1 MDTITS
7 ELSNSGI
14 FWTPDRSAAYQST
27 FFISVHQNYNWQVTD
42 KLGLLYHSSLAELV
56 ILHLEIRLLY
66 CLSLRPAGL
75 DYKLN
80 LISDINFGFINPLLF
95 LVIATFKPYL
105 SYSPFTFITLVVI
118 LSCHTK
124 IPVLC
129 CYGVSITKEFN
140 WQAGEAQCS
149 DCEKKQKKQE
159 LSITAYEVLSTVTFL
174 IFGLQL

>member
-1 MDTITS
+1 MDAGSFGSILKHLFHFSSPKLQLTGNRQTWFAVSQLIGWAS
-7 ELSNSGI
+7 DFASG
-14 FWTPDRSAAYQST
+14 
-27 FFISVHQNYNWQVTD
+27 D
-42 KLGLLYHSSLAELV
+42 KIAF
-56 ILHLEIRLLY
+56 Y

-80 LISDINFGFINPLLF
+80 LISDINPLLF

-149 DCEKKQKKQE
+149 DCEKKTKNKSY
-159 LSITAYEVLSTVTFL
+159 L
-174 IFGLQL
+174 LQLMKFYQLSLF